1 MLSLP
6 QQSTAF
12 QTHYT
17 KSRTIHFDW
26 FLHSK
31 ISTHD
36 DDDKDDNAHSF
47 NSNNG
52 VTSRRS
58 LFNKS
63 SSLLVS
69 SIFFKSEPAHAG
81 LVQFPCNYDLMNTY
95 HFMRAGESLLE
106 SQDILAT
113 NPLFLTNR
121 EDALSAKGIE
131 QVEAACRNMME
142 NDVNPSVLKY
152 SLAAKSIDTANIIAT
167 QMQVGRNRLIPEYT
181 FMDPRGVGLWD
192 RHSISDMEEAIWAL
206 DHDEAGIYGDVSTT
220 CFMKLFII
228 S

>member
-1 MLSLP
+1 MLSSP

-17 KSRTIHFDW
+17 KSRTIHFDSL
-26 FLHSK
+26 LHSK
-31 ISTHD
+31 ISTHN
-36 DDDKDDNAHSF
+36 DKDDIDHSF
-47 NSNNG
+47 NYNNE

-58 LFNKS
+58 VLIKS

-81 LVQFPCNYDLMNTY
+81 LVQFPCNYNLMNTY

-131 QVEAACRNMME
+131 QVEAVCINMME

-167 QMQVGRNRLIPEYT
+167 QMQVRLFSLI
-181 FMDPRGVGLWD
+181 
-192 RHSISDMEEAIWAL
+192 
-206 DHDEAGIYGDVSTT
+206 
-220 CFMKLFII
+220 
-228 S
+228 